1 MPVTI
6 QVAGHP
12 ANAIKASQYQDPS
25 AEELLRLSC
34 PAQYSKKLPGE
45 KVFSSF
51 DAKSNPDVVAADNGF
66 LDTVLRAYDSHHHLR
81 IRPEDIWFTILVQL
95 NSYINAH
102 AEEMR
107 DFFVS
112 HKGQKVLLIDRE
124 HIMGKDGEPDFG
136 KFAFMMTSLLDQ
148 NIKDKNLKNWV
159 LPNFTTTT
167 KADQAIASVI
177 MMSTLQAYFEYYNPI
192 TCGIPSVTLLGEQE
206 DWEKLEERIEKLSTF
221 GKQPAEWQTLLKPVL
236 SRFVKTF
243 DNPKSEE
250 LRDFWQKICHKEV
263 DGCTGEVSTSGWI
276 NAFFYW
282 NEKGNPFRSQY
293 NPNTWHLKLD
303 DVQYHEMDLD
313 KYPSGQVSV
322 PVTLAEGM
330 AKMVAGSCGMQA
342 TGLANGENESDQNT
356 LQPVSGWWLFQV
368 KEDNASEIPVERT
381 QLRSYGK
388 VW

>member
-6 QVAGHP
+6 QVADHP
-12 ANAIKASQYQDPS
+12 ANAITASRYPDPT
-25 AEELLRLSC
+25 AEELLQLSC
-34 PAQYSKKLPGE
+34 PAQYSKKLPGT

-51 DAKSNPDVVAADNGF
+51 DTESNPNIVAADNGF

-95 NSYINAH
+95 NCYINAH

-112 HKGQKVLLIDRE
+112 HKEKKRLSIYRE
-124 HIMGKDGEPDFG
+124 AIVGKDGEPDFG

-148 NIKDKNLKNWV
+148 NIKDKSLKNWV

-167 KADQAIASVI
+167 KADQAVASVI
-177 MMSTLQAYFEYYNPI
+177 MMSTLQAYFDYYNPI

-206 DWEKLEERIEKLSTF
+206 DWEKLEARIEKLSTF

-243 DNPKSEE
+243 DDPESEE

-263 DGCTGEVSTSGWI
+263 YGCDGEVTTSGWI

-282 NEKGNPFRSQY
+282 NEEGRPFRSEY
-293 NPNTWHLKLD
+293 NLHIWDLKLD

-322 PVTLAEGM
+322 PVNLAEDGM
-330 AKMVAGSCGMQA
+330 AKMVAGSCGMQV
-342 TGLANGENESDQNT
+342 SNT
-356 LQPVSGWWLFQV
+356 KDLP
-368 KEDNASEIPVERT
+368 A
-381 QLRSYGK
+381 
-388 VW
+388 